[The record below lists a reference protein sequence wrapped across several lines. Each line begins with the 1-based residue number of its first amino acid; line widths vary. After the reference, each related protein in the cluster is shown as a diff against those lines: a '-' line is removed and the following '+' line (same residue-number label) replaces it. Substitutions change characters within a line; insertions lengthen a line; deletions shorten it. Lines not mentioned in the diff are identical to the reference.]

1 MRLTLTW
8 DSHASRSGMQSLKRE
23 AQLTQPRG
31 LVASRAEPAL
41 KTRSSHGLTGISE
54 QGRDADRHTSRAEGH
69 TGACKQRRG
78 HQAGEWTSPPPTG
91 AWHPTLAVPCPPC
104 SRPQQAW
111 HLPVMFTLPH
121 GSGRGRRPGQPAA
134 PCRGWQ
140 KQGA

>member
-54 QGRDADRHTSRAEGH
+54 QGLSLIHI
-69 TGACKQRRG
+69 
-78 HQAGEWTSPPPTG
+78 
-91 AWHPTLAVPCPPC
+91 
-104 SRPQQAW
+104 
-111 HLPVMFTLPH
+111 
-121 GSGRGRRPGQPAA
+121 
-134 PCRGWQ
+134 
-140 KQGA
+140 